1 MPDTLVSFQN
11 VSRHFSLGSGNIT
24 ALSNASCAIEAG
36 DRIAI
41 MGPSGSGKSTLLA
54 LMAQLDTPSE
64 GKITWPAF
72 ATAGKLRPRHIGL
85 AFQSAS
91 LVPSLTV
98 IENIEI
104 PLLIL
109 RESKDMRER
118 AMAALDNVGLS
129 DLADRLPE
137 ELSGG
142 QAQRVGIA
150 RALVTNPKLILADEP
165 TGQLDQAT
173 AQNLITNLLAHMASI
188 GAALVIA
195 THDPAIAGQMKTIWQ
210 TSHGQLTTHQKEKV
224 SA

>member
-24 ALSNASCAIEAG
+24 ALSNASCAVEAG

-72 ATAGKLRPRHIGL
+72 ATVGKLRPRHIGL

-173 AQNLITNLLAHMASI
+173 AQNLITNLLAHVASI

-210 TSHGQLTTHQKEKV
+210 TSHSQLTTYQKEKV